1 MPPSFAAVRERYLD
15 DLVANKW
22 YDVRTFGK
30 KQRLALSPPDYLVE
44 LLRYTRVTAVE
55 MHSHT
60 PRSDGLIEPQRIAA
74 WTKALFK
81 KGYFRHERVEV
92 PLAVVVTDHD
102 YIYGCDELQTL
113 SGESGLTF
121 LSAAEVS
128 TTHGHVLYYG
138 SQDEIIASCDLQ
150 RPQLTV
156 QPDGPAFLR
165 QVAGLE
171 GGVAVPAHPYRETS
185 ILRELP
191 GDEVAPLVESVE
203 ILNGKTP
210 ADQNLSAIE
219 FALKHGLR
227 GTGGSDAHQISRLY
241 SYLTLFDGPICTLDD
256 LILAL
261 RQGDFFPVHGEHLR
275 FKSA

>member
-74 WTKALFK
+74 WTNALFK
-81 KGYFRHERVEV
+81 KGYFRHERIEV

-121 LSAAEVS
+121 LAAAEVS

-138 SQDEIIASCDLQ
+138 SQDEIIASCDLR

-191 GDEVAPLVESVE
+191 GDEVAPLIETME

-219 FALKHGLR
+219 FAAKHGLR

-256 LILAL
+256 LILGL